1 MVVVLGGVGEELKL
15 WLGLEVGEQFSVF
28 FFVADIKE
36 RIGRFKERKS
46 FLVAYFD
53 GITLE
58 DVLVGTR

>member
-1 MVVVLGGVGEELKL
+1 MNNF
-15 WLGLEVGEQFSVF
+15 QFI